1 MLISLNFWSPFK
13 CIGNPIWPCRK
24 ICQGQ
29 PRVIIYINFFK
40 LEALLLHAK
49 FHGHRTLGSEEE
61 YVLKILAIYGHGCHL
76 DHVTKTIVTK
86 FKLPPPSKVQHKIWL

>member
-1 MLISLNFWSPFK
+1 MSRSTQ
-13 CIGNPIWPCRK
+13 GNHLYK
-24 ICQGQ
+24 L
-29 PRVIIYINFFK
+29 FK

-61 YVLKILAIYGHGCHL
+61 DVLKILAIYGHGCHL

-86 FKLPPPSKVQHKIWL
+86 FMLPPLSKVQHKFGFD